1 MHKSQNAAANSPTRS
16 GDDVANSNSTS
27 SSSSKNAGEGT
38 RSSEDKAAVIKPVGP
53 DSASQRPG
61 RGACRGSP
69 DHKDHVSFA
78 SRDGVPTTSASP
90 VSVSGSP
97 ALRPN
102 TGESPGKTS
111 HGVTEISPSKAS
123 NPVRDDSA
131 NTSSDPIREQS
142 AGKTSHP
149 VTGESPSKSSH
160 RVRGESP
167 GKPSDP
173 ASARHPRTV
182 GKASN
187 PQAAPRDEVS
197 HDLAKYFPNGLTNE
211 VVLYDQDSDDAGD
224 DNDDNSMAIKE
235 LWSETAG
242 GEGGRDGG
250 GGGGGGRL
258 SIPTP
263 SGYSYD
269 PRGGPPPEP
278 PGSPVNRDGQSYLY
292 TDPSVAARLL
302 NPSSRPARRSEAMEK
317 WYETVEELMA
327 LSRKKVLTVLRP
339 PPVEEPWNIN
349 EKTASRRER
358 VAKYRFYGME
368 GVEVEGSGA
377 KYRFYGMEG
386 VEVECSGAKYR
397 FYGMEG
403 VEVECS
409 GTQVQVLRY
418 GGRGDGGLGGSSTGF
433 TVGLGSVCVWEG
445 CKVCVGVFVGWF
457 LCIVCVF

>member
-1 MHKSQNAAANSPTRS
+1 MDPSQTENKSPTSSTGRLRGGLTQEKAGGCPRLHKSQKPAANSPTRS
-16 GDDVANSNSTS
+16 GDDVAHSS
-27 SSSSKNAGEGT
+27 SSSSKNAGGGT
-38 RSSEDKAAVIKPVGP
+38 RSSEDKGAAIKPAGQ

-69 DHKDHVSFA
+69 DHKDHVPFA
-78 SRDGVPTTSASP
+78 SRDGAPTTSASP
-90 VSVSGSP
+90 ASVSGSP

-123 NPVRDDSA
+123 NPVRAESA
-131 NTSSDPIREQS
+131 STSSHPIREES
-142 AGKTSHP
+142 PGKASHP
-149 VTGESPSKSSH
+149 VTGESSSKSSH
-160 RVRGESP
+160 LVRGESP

-173 ASARHPRTV
+173 VLPDEVSARHSRAV
-182 GKASN
+182 GKASS

-211 VVLYDQDSDDAGD
+211 VLLYDQDSDGD
-224 DNDDNSMAIKE
+224 DDDDDSMVIKE
-235 LWSETAG
+235 LWAG
-242 GEGGRDGG
+242 TGGGDGGGGGRGEG

-263 SGYSYD
+263 SGYPYD
-269 PRGGPPPEP
+269 PRGGPLPEP

-302 NPSSRPARRSEAMEK
+302 NPSNRPARRSEAMEK

-368 GVEVEGSGA
+368 GVEVEGLGA
-377 KYRFYGMEG
+377 QG
-386 VEVECSGAKYR
+386 
-397 FYGMEG
+397 
-403 VEVECS
+403 
-409 GTQVQVLRY
+409 QVLR
-418 GGRGDGGLGGSSTGF
+418 
-433 TVGLGSVCVWEG
+433 
-445 CKVCVGVFVGWF
+445 
-457 LCIVCVF
+457 